1 MSQYVAPDR
10 LRQTLIARLPGLL
23 LPIADLEINNTLQE
37 FILMTRAW
45 REEML
50 LDLKANEVFYDLTT
64 DQFSDLA
71 YVLSVNIHDTEA
83 ATDRPDQSSGRPT
96 TWSMQTLGTIE
107 ITPVP
112 TRDIKDGL
120 RVWVS
125 LRAKETTKQIPDL
138 IHNYYFE
145 ALLDGTLSRLL
156 ATPAKPYTD
165 TTLATYHGRRFRD
178 AMARAKTESDRQLPH
193 RTSSGD
199 DFSCAGGGRTRNFTR
214 GKKIKQMKIN

>member
-10 LRQTLIARLPGLL
+10 LRQTLLARLPGLL
-23 LPIADLEINNTLQE
+23 LDVADLEINNTVQE

-45 REEML
+45 REEIVQ
-50 LDLKANEVFYDLTT
+50 DLKLNEVLYDLTT

-71 YVLSVNIHDTEA
+71 YVLSVRSHDTEG
-83 ATDRPDQSSGRPT
+83 DPDLPDKSSGRGLRWT
-96 TWSMQTLGTIE
+96 MRNVGTIE
-107 ITPVP
+107 LGSAP

-145 ALLDGTLSRLL
+145 ALLDGTLSRLY

-178 AMARAKTESDRQLPH
+178 GMARAKTEVDRQFGVRQPQWAFPDGFAKGIS
-193 RTSSGD
+193 RGVSISNNRRRVSS
-199 DFSCAGGGRTRNFTR
+199 
-214 GKKIKQMKIN
+214 